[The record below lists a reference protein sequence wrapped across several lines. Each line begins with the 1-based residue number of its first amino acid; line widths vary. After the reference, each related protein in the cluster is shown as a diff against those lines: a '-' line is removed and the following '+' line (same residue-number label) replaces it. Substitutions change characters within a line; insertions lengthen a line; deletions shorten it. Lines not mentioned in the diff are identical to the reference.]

1 MTGHIEEMSLM
12 QDIEEKLLVFITRNF
27 MVERDEVDLD
37 KSLVDE
43 GIIDSFGLIEIGTFM
58 ETEFRMT
65 VDEDDMVRKNFG
77 SVHKMVDFIS
87 RRAQQ

>member
-1 MTGHIEEMSLM
+1 MSSWNANM
-12 QDIEEKLLVFITRNF
+12 VAKSDIQDRLLEFITKNF

-58 ETEFRMT
+58 ETEFGL
-65 VDEDDMVRKNFG
+65 VVGEDDMVRANFG
-77 SVHKMVDFIS
+77 SVYRMVDFIS
-87 RRAQQ
+87 SKVPA